1 MDITKL
7 KLPRKPTT
15 INNVATTIAAS
26 YKIRISCC
34 SMNDKLIYAWD
45 QYLGIISL
53 LLGLLV
59 YGQFVLIMLGIIGLQ
74 LQTECT
80 SKVQRLQV

>member
-1 MDITKL
+1 
-7 KLPRKPTT
+7 
-15 INNVATTIAAS
+15 
-26 YKIRISCC
+26 
-34 SMNDKLIYAWD
+34 MNDKLIYAWD